1 MTATSSGRT
10 VGGEE
15 QQKARAVRGLGNPMG
30 RGPTA
35 SDREGRSAAAAAGG
49 VRVFEGEPRLLEVAL
64 VVQGDAVQVLGA
76 ESVHEAAYAGALDHD
91 VVVGGLVFD
100 AEAVFEA
107 RAPARQHADAQ
118 AGGLGGHL
126 LLRHELADLDR
137 GLVGHGQGDGSG
149 TLRRRH
155 CDPPVTCELRKSRR
169 PCQLSPHEARA
180 LMRLT
185 PADWLVVALYFL
197 FNIAVGLYYKGRAG
211 KSTAEYF
218 LSGRNVPWWLAG
230 TSMVATTFAADTP
243 LVVTG
248 LVAQNGVAGNWLWW
262 NLLASGMLTVF
273 FYARLW
279 RRAGVMT
286 DIEFSEIRYAGPPA
300 AFLRGFRAL
309 YLGLLINCII
319 LGWVNLAMAKIL
331 QLVFGVSKGD
341 ALWIVVGMIA
351 LTSAISTLSGL
362 WGVLVTDLFQF
373 VIKMGMVIVLAVVAV
388 QAVGGIE
395 AMRVKLAAIDQLRG
409 ATTGGQGS
417 VLSFVPDVGS
427 AWMPMITFFVY
438 IAVNWWA
445 TWYPGAEPGGGGY
458 VAQRMLS
465 AKDEKHSLLATL
477 WFNIAHYAVRPWPW
491 ILVALASL
499 ILFPGLADPE
509 TGYIWVLIDYL
520 PSSLRGLMI
529 AAFAAAYMS
538 TIATQLNWGASYL
551 INDFWRR
558 FVKREATDQYY
569 VTASKVA
576 TVFLTLISAVVT
588 FYMGSIGG
596 AWKVLIVTGA
606 GTGGVLLLRWYWW
619 RINAWSEVS
628 AMIAAFVV
636 SVTLQAGFGYDTDQ
650 PKQFALIMIATV
662 AITTIVW
669 LAVTFLTAP
678 ESESTLVAYYRRT
691 RPSRTGWGA
700 VAARAPDV
708 RPSTDGLAN
717 LLDWVAGCVLVY
729 GALFGVGKL
738 LLHDPLPGI
747 LMLGLSALAG
757 GVIYRDLS
765 RRGWSTV
772 VE

>member
-1 MTATSSGRT
+1 
-10 VGGEE
+10 
-15 QQKARAVRGLGNPMG
+15 
-30 RGPTA
+30 
-35 SDREGRSAAAAAGG
+35 
-49 VRVFEGEPRLLEVAL
+49 
-64 VVQGDAVQVLGA
+64 
-76 ESVHEAAYAGALDHD
+76 
-91 VVVGGLVFD
+91 
-100 AEAVFEA
+100 
-107 RAPARQHADAQ
+107 
-118 AGGLGGHL
+118 
-126 LLRHELADLDR
+126 
-137 GLVGHGQGDGSG
+137 
-149 TLRRRH
+149 
-155 CDPPVTCELRKSRR
+155 
-169 PCQLSPHEARA
+169 
-180 LMRLT
+180 MRLDFL
-185 PADWLVVALYFL
+185 DWSIIALYFA
-197 FNIAVGLYYKGRAG
+197 FNVAVGLYYKGRA
-211 KSTAEYF
+211 SRNTAEFF

-248 LVAQNGVAGNWLWW
+248 LVAKNGIAGNWLWW

-286 DIEFSEIRYAGPPA
+286 DIEFSELRYAGPPA

-331 QLVFGVSKGD
+331 ELVFTISKGE
-341 ALWIVVGMIA
+341 ALWIVVGLIV

-373 VIKMGMVIVLAVVAV
+373 VIKMGMVIVLAIVAV
-388 QAVGGIE
+388 KAVGGIE
-395 AMRVKLAAIDQLRG
+395 AMKTKLVASGRG
-409 ATTGGQGS
+409 SALGFVPEIGS
-417 VLSFVPDVGS
+417 V
-427 AWMPMITFFVY
+427 WMPMLTFFVY

-499 ILFPGLADPE
+499 ILFPGLKDPE
-509 TGYIWVLIDYL
+509 TGYIRVMIDYL
-520 PSSLRGLMI
+520 PSSLRGLMV
-529 AAFAAAYMS
+529 AAFAAAFMS

-551 INDFWRR
+551 VNDFYRR
-558 FVKREATDQYY
+558 FVRRDAGEPHYVLASRLAT
-569 VTASKVA
+569 ALL
-576 TVFLTLISAVVT
+576 TVISAAVA
-588 FYMGSIGG
+588 FRIESIGG
-596 AWKVLIVTGA
+596 AWKLLIITGA
-606 GTGGVLLLRWYWW
+606 GTGAVLLLRWYWW

-628 AMIAAFVV
+628 AMITAFVV
-636 SVTLQAGFGYDTDQ
+636 SVLLQTVGGLDSDL
-650 PKQFALIMIATV
+650 PLDFARIVLVTV
-662 AITTIVW
+662 AVTTVVW
-669 LAVTFLTAP
+669 LVVTYTTRP
-678 ESESTLVAYYRRT
+678 ETDATLVAFYRRT
-691 RPSRTGWGA
+691 RPSRLGWGP

-738 LLHDPLPGI
+738 LLHETRPGI
-747 LMLGLSALAG
+747 LMLGLSAVAG
-757 GVIYRDLS
+757 AVIYRDLS
-765 RRGWSTV
+765 RRGWRTV